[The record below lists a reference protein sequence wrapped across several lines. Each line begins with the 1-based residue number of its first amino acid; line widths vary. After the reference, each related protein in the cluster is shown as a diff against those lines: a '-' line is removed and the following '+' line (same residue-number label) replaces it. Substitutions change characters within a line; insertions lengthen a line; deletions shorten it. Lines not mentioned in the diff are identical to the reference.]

1 MFTEPF
7 TKLEHGAAA
16 ALLDLVNPQ
25 LEISPFDTAS
35 AQIMR
40 TSLPFFNAID
50 LVEITDPQATP
61 PKKINVLFSA
71 QGKQVFILNWKNEP
85 IYEANKK
92 WDLALNDEN
101 VLFYARFFFG
111 FVKGRHGFFNII
123 NNVSDIAWREEPTK
137 AAKQSLSKTIEP
149 LFILEKGED
158 RWTLQSSIIFKDSL
172 FSAEITVHKDGRVAL
187 SNQEIL
193 VEDVPVKDEHFD
205 TI

>member
-25 LEISPFDTAS
+25 LEISAFDTAS

-40 TSLPFFNAID
+40 TPLPFFDMVD

-61 PKKINVLFSA
+61 LKKINVLYNA
-71 QGKQVFILNWKNEP
+71 QDKQVLILNWKNEP

-92 WDLALNDEN
+92 WNLALNDEN

-137 AAKQSLSKTIEP
+137 AAKQSLSKMIESVS
-149 LFILEKGED
+149 IAEKTED

-172 FSAEITVHKDGRVAL
+172 FRAQVNVQKDGSVAL

-205 TI
+205 TL